1 MNNYAPDNI
10 YLKYI
15 KNNTN
20 RPKKMA
26 NTFAKK
32 DFKTCF
38 SEINRLCGINNIII
52 AYLIT

>member
-20 RPKKMA
+20 RQKKWQIHLQKR
-26 NTFAKK
+26 TLKHIFQKST
-32 DFKTCF
+32 DCVEST
-38 SEINRLCGINNIII
+38 IL
-52 AYLIT
+52 L